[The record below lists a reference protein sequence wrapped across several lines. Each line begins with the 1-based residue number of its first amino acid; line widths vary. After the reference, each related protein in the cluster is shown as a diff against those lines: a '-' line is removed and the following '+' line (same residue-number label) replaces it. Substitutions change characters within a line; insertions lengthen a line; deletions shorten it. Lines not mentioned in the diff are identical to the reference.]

1 MTIKILLAGDGG
13 QGIQT
18 MANLLTQTAF
28 ANDFYVS
35 DIPNFGLEQRGGVSL
50 AFLQISHDQIT
61 YPKFTEPDILLIMSE
76 QARERSARYQTVAGV
91 KVLDINDWQDELAK
105 NKIDQSGYNIFFLG
119 VLGKLLEEQGI
130 FKIESLHNK
139 LHNKLSNKTGW
150 DDNNR
155 AFTVGVEWIES

>member
-18 MANLLTQTAF
+18 VANLLTQTAF

-61 YPKFTEPDILLIMSE
+61 YPKFNEPDILLIMSE
-76 QARERSARYQTVAGV
+76 QARKRSVFYQEVAGV
-91 KVLDINDWQDELAK
+91 KILDINDFQDELAK
-105 NKIDQSGYNIFFLG
+105 NEIDQMGHNIFFLG
-119 VLGKLLEEQGI
+119 VLGKLLEERGV

-139 LHNKLSNKTGW
+139 LHNKLSNKSGW
-150 DDNNR
+150 DDNAK
-155 AFTVGVEWIES
+155 AFAAGVVWSES